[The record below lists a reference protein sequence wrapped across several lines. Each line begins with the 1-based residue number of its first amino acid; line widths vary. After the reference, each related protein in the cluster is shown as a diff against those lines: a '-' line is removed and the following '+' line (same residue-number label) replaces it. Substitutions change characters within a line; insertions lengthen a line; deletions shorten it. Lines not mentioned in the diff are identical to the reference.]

1 MGFLHWQQE
10 DDGSHLQWRRARL
23 GHNGRAMRTGLE
35 IGKGLASRWSGEV
48 WLAVEMTG
56 SKWPDMLGVI
66 RLRRRVAMVATWI
79 DSSAP
84 TRWWSLHRG
93 YDNESL
99 EVWFGVKGLATVGFS
114 GFREMEQKLWFA
126 CGIPQLWCEGSGQ
139 VGLKAMVLVVKYFF
153 FLFSLMRRKMW
164 GRWKS

>member
-1 MGFLHWQQE
+1 M
-10 DDGSHLQWRRARL
+10 
-23 GHNGRAMRTGLE
+23 
-35 IGKGLASRWSGEV
+35 
-48 WLAVEMTG
+48 
-56 SKWPDMLGVI
+56 
-66 RLRRRVAMVATWI
+66 
-79 DSSAP
+79 
-84 TRWWSLHRG
+84 HRG

-153 FLFSLMRRKMW
+153 FSFFADEEEDVGEVKVIERI
-164 GRWKS
+164 